1 METSGAHWT
10 DRALPR
16 AGARKRPA
24 QLIRSS
30 KRLVH
35 TPAASRGTSSCCGF
49 FSFPLHLSRVNSST
63 ASAAA
68 QFFFCFSLHYMV
80 YGIICSDCDI
90 SYPFA
95 LGTVCAASLSFIIS
109 FFDTTTS
116 PDYLARSVAVF
127 HSIVGKCGCV
137 NLVVSCFFHRRR
149 RLLPCL
155 IFQPYYSVCIEH
167 RFTTYT

>member
-1 METSGAHWT
+1 M
-10 DRALPR
+10 PR

-30 KRLVH
+30 ERLVH

-49 FSFPLHLSRVNSST
+49 FIFIST
-63 ASAAA
+63 PSLAC
-68 QFFFCFSLHYMV
+68 QFIDGVCCRTSLFCFSLHYTV
-80 YGIICSDCDI
+80 YGIICSDCAM
-90 SYPFA
+90 SYPFS
-95 LGTVCAASLSFIIS
+95 LGCVCAASLSFIIS

-116 PDYLARSVAVF
+116 STIWRARSVAVF

-149 RLLPCL
+149 RLLAVYNNSAIL
-155 IFQPYYSVCIEH
+155 FRLYW
-167 RFTTYT
+167 T